1 MKVRGREIT
10 PFFIAVT
17 AILAVTVIICAFS
30 FSCNTVKFTFEA
42 TFYFV
47 CYKTEDNYLSASSIS
62 EAVSSYGGAGYI
74 LELDGEYYVT
84 VSCYYSESDAHAVC
98 DSLAKRELNCFVLKK
113 ETEEYSLP
121 RSSEKYTALYKGNLN
136 TLTSLSSLAYS
147 CANRLDTGEYSQS
160 DAKRVLSDILKGL
173 KSLENAN
180 SGNCFSNELRRLVT
194 ICEDAGN
201 GIIYSKDLR
210 KLQIA
215 AIDTVINIEL
225 Y

>member
-10 PFFIAVT
+10 PFIVAIT
-17 AILAVTVIICAFS
+17 AILTVTVIICAFA
-30 FSCNTVKFTFEA
+30 FSCNTATLEFEA

-47 CYKTEDNYLSASSIS
+47 CYKSEDNYLSASSIS
-62 EAVSSYGGAGYI
+62 DAVSSYGGAGYI
-74 LELDGEYYVT
+74 LELDGEYYIT
-84 VSCYYSESDAHAVC
+84 VSCYYSESDALSVC

-113 ETEEYSLP
+113 ETNEYSLP
-121 RSSEKYTALYKGNLN
+121 RSAEKNSALYRGNLN
-136 TLTSLSSLAYS
+136 TLTSLSSLSYT
-147 CANRLDTGEYSQS
+147 CANKLDTGEYSQA

-173 KSLENAN
+173 KSLQSANA
-180 SGNCFSNELRRLVT
+180 GNCFSNELRRLST
-194 ICEDAGN
+194 ICEDAGS

-215 AIDTVINIEL
+215 IADTVININL

>member
-10 PFFIAVT
+10 PFFVAVT
-17 AILAVTVIICAFS
+17 AILAVTAIICAFS
-30 FSCNTVKFTFEA
+30 FSCNTVEFTFEA

-84 VSCYYSESDAHAVC
+84 VSCYYSESDANTVC
-98 DSLAKRELNCFVLKK
+98 DSLARRELNCFVLKK
-113 ETEEYSLP
+113 ETSGYSLP
-121 RSSEKYTALYKGNLN
+121 RSSEKFAALYKGNLN
-136 TLTSLSSLAYS
+136 TLTSLSTLSYA
-147 CANRLDTGEYSQS
+147 CANRLDTGEYSQA

-180 SGNCFSNELRRLVT
+180 AGNCFSNELRRLII

-201 GIIYSKDLR
+201 GIVYSKDLR

-215 AIDTVINIEL
+215 AIDTVINIQL